1 MLHCMQDSNL
11 TKAQLKSVLDRSKIN
26 HKIDIL
32 KQETV
37 KDAHMYC
44 KLHQLSGQ
52 VSGPL
57 IEYYIKQKY
66 NMQKNSASS
75 CTGDLCHNDANIE
88 IKVSNGGQDNN
99 KFNYVQLRMNH
110 ECEYL
115 LTAYYLDYS
124 NLDNFGEL
132 YIFKLNKSQLKT
144 LILKYGAYAH
154 GTIKKLGKITK
165 EDLDDTTNDK
175 EYSLRPKYED
185 KCWKE
190 LLPYRIEEITV

>member
-1 MLHCMQDSNL
+1 MQDFNL

-26 HKIDIL
+26 HKIEIT

-57 IEYYIKQKY
+57 IESYIKQKY
-66 NMQKNSASS
+66 NMQKNTASS

-110 ECEYL
+110 DCEYL

-124 NLDNFGEL
+124 NLDEFGEL
-132 YIFKLNKSQLKT
+132 YMFRLNKSQLKPI
-144 LILKYGAYAH
+144 ILNYGGYAH

-165 EDLDDTTNDK
+165 EDLDNTANDK
-175 EYSLRPKYED
+175 EYSLRPKYGD
-185 KCWKE
+185 SCWKD